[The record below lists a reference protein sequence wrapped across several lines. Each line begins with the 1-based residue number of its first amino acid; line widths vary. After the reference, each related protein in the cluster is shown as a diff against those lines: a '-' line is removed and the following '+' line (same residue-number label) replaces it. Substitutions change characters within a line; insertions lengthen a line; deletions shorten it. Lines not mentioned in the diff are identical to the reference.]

1 MCLDQMVLGV
11 IGVQIILLQTEWEM
25 DRMMMDQMVI
35 GSSRTIIDVRKWQ
48 LEPHDYRWALLA
60 I

>member
-25 DRMMMDQMVI
+25 DRIMMDQMVI
-35 GSSRTIIDVRKWQ
+35 GSSRTN
-48 LEPHDYRWALLA
+48 Y
-60 I
+60 